1 MFSKLQNGVK
11 LCRRYR
17 PTDAWPETNGVS
29 EIQESSSAGLQAAS
43 DANLLLASARR
54 DSAAFAEL
62 VSRYYKPVYRMV
74 WRMMNGNPE
83 TEDVAQEAFVKL
95 WQNPSQIRE
104 AKALKSWLMRVA
116 SNLAIDRLRRKP
128 HVDIDAIAEV
138 ADPRQNTGSELEE
151 RAVTG
156 RVDRAI
162 AQLPERQ
169 KLALTL
175 VYFEGMSNIS
185 AASVM
190 DISVDAIESL
200 LTRGRRTL
208 KESLAED
215 WRGLLDELSS
225 KAG

>member
-1 MFSKLQNGVK
+1 MNEETGTGLTGV
-11 LCRRYR
+11 
-17 PTDAWPETNGVS
+17 
-29 EIQESSSAGLQAAS
+29 QAAS

-54 DSAAFAEL
+54 DASAFAEL

-74 WRMMNGNPE
+74 WRMMNGNAE

-104 AKALKSWLMRVA
+104 AKALKGWLMRVA

-128 HVDIDAIAEV
+128 HTDLDAIEEI
-138 ADPRQNTGSELEE
+138 ADPSQRTGAELDEK
-151 RAVTG
+151 AATG
-156 RVDRAI
+156 RVDQAI

-169 KLALTL
+169 KLAVTL
-175 VYFEGMSNIS
+175 VYFEGMSNIT

-190 DISVDAIESL
+190 EISVDAIESL
-200 LTRGRRTL
+200 LTRGRRAL

-215 WRGLLDELSS
+215 WRGLLEELSS

>member
-1 MFSKLQNGVK
+1 
-11 LCRRYR
+11 
-17 PTDAWPETNGVS
+17 
-29 EIQESSSAGLQAAS
+29 
-43 DANLLLASARR
+43 
-54 DSAAFAEL
+54 
-62 VSRYYKPVYRMV
+62 MV
-74 WRMMNGNPE
+74 WRMMNGNAE

-95 WQNPSQIRE
+95 WQNPAQIRE
-104 AKALKSWLMRVA
+104 AKALKGWLMRVA
-116 SNLAIDRLRRKP
+116 SNLAIDRLRRQP

-138 ADPRQNTGSELEE
+138 VDPRQVTSAELDKK
-151 RAVTG
+151 AATG
-156 RVDRAI
+156 RVDQAI
-162 AQLPERQ
+162 ARLPERQ

-190 DISVDAIESL
+190 EISVDAIESL

-208 KESLAED
+208 RESLAED

>member
-1 MFSKLQNGVK
+1 M
-11 LCRRYR
+11 R
-17 PTDAWPETNGVS
+17 E
-29 EIQESSSAGLQAAS
+29 AS
-43 DANLLLASARR
+43 DTNLLMASARR

-95 WQNPSQIRE
+95 WRNPGQVRE
-104 AKALKSWLMRVA
+104 AKALKGWLMRVA
-116 SNLAIDRLRRKP
+116 SNLAIDRLRRKL
-128 HVDIDAIAEV
+128 HADIDAIAEV
-138 ADPRQNTGSELEE
+138 ADPRQVTGAGLDEE
-151 RAVTG
+151 AATG
-156 RVDRAI
+156 RVDQAI
-162 AQLPERQ
+162 SRLPERQ

-190 DISVDAIESL
+190 EISVDAIESL
-200 LTRGRRTL
+200 LARGKRAL
-208 KESLAED
+208 KENLAED
-215 WRGLLDELSS
+215 WRGLLDEFGS